1 VGNGLVSQVWH
12 DTESTLRLG
21 LKSTVAKNAASLY
34 IIQFAQYIL
43 PLITVPYLVRV
54 LEPSGYGLVAFGQ
67 SFIAYFTILA
77 DYGFAFSA
85 TRKISLER
93 EDILAVSR
101 TASHVWAAKALMAA
115 IGFIMLLMLTSLV
128 PKLHESSA
136 LLLILYG
143 SVIGSVLFPTWL
155 FQGMER
161 MVAISGIHLAMQ
173 LFILIGVFAFIH
185 RPEDYLIYAKL
196 MSTGSIFSGLVG
208 VFIAIYMF
216 RIKPVLPSGRGILET
231 LQEGWVLFLSMA
243 SVSLYTAG
251 NAFILGLLASPEAVG
266 YYSAAEKIVKAMLG
280 LIGPITQA
288 AYPRFAKMVAESKE
302 TALKW
307 GQKMLFMMGALGLG
321 LSLSIFLVSPL
332 IVRIILGPQ
341 YEPSIIVMQILSVLM
356 FAICVNNVLGVQLM
370 LTLRHDRAFTLVVLA
385 AGILNIILA
394 IILAPIW
401 KESGMAVAV
410 VSSEVFIVIVEFI
423 YLQHRYSFMDN
434 CRKTLRGIVHE
445 RAP

>member
-1 VGNGLVSQVWH
+1 MGNGLVSQVWH

-67 SFIAYFTILA
+67 SFIAYFTILT

-196 MSTGSIFSGLVG
+196 ISTGSILSGLVG
-208 VFIAIYMF
+208 VSIAIYMF
-216 RIKPVLPSGRGILET
+216 RIRPVLPSGRGILDT

-243 SVSLYTAG
+243 SVSLYTVG
-251 NAFILGLLASPEAVG
+251 NAFILGLLASPAAVG
-266 YYSAAEKIVKAMLG
+266 YYSAAEKIVKAVLG
-280 LIGPITQA
+280 LTGPITQA
-288 AYPRFAKMVAESKE
+288 AYPRFSRLAFESRAS
-302 TALKW
+302 ALQW
-307 GQKMLFMMGALGLG
+307 GRRMLFLVGGAGLV
-321 LSLSIFLVSPL
+321 LSLMLFIAAPFV
-332 IVRIILGPQ
+332 IGIILGPQ
-341 YEPSIIVMQILSVLM
+341 YEPSIAVMRLLAALPFLV
-356 FAICVNNVLGVQLM
+356 AISNVLGVQIAFSFGLE
-370 LTLRHDRAFTLVVLA
+370 RAILYFIFI
-385 AGILNIILA
+385 AGIINIITAL
-394 IILAPIW
+394 ILVPNFGAN
-401 KESGMAVAV
+401 GMAMSVLIAECFVTLSYYVYLVTKGLNPFRKV
-410 VSSEVFIVIVEFI
+410 VE
-423 YLQHRYSFMDN
+423 
-434 CRKTLRGIVHE
+434 G
-445 RAP
+445 

>member
-67 SFIAYFTILA
+67 SFIAYFTILT

-196 MSTGSIFSGLVG
+196 MSTGSILSGLVG
-208 VFIAIYMF
+208 ISIAIYMF
-216 RIKPVLPSGRGILET
+216 RIRPVLPSGRGILDT

-243 SVSLYTAG
+243 SVSLYTVG
-251 NAFILGLLASPEAVG
+251 NAFILGLLASPAAVG
-266 YYSAAEKIVKAMLG
+266 YYSAAEKIVKAVLG
-280 LIGPITQA
+280 LTGPITQA
-288 AYPRFAKMVAESKE
+288 AYPRFSRLAFESRAS
-302 TALKW
+302 ALQW
-307 GQKMLFMMGALGLG
+307 GRRMLFLVGGAGLV
-321 LSLSIFLVSPL
+321 LSLMLFIAAPFV
-332 IVRIILGPQ
+332 IGIILGPQ
-341 YEPSIIVMQILSVLM
+341 YEPSIAVMRLLAALPFLV
-356 FAICVNNVLGVQLM
+356 AISNVLGVQIAFSFGLE
-370 LTLRHDRAFTLVVLA
+370 RAILYFIFI
-385 AGILNIILA
+385 AGIINIITAL
-394 IILAPIW
+394 ILVPNFGAN
-401 KESGMAVAV
+401 GMAMSVLIAECFVTLSYYVYLVTKGLNPFRKV
-410 VSSEVFIVIVEFI
+410 VE
-423 YLQHRYSFMDN
+423 
-434 CRKTLRGIVHE
+434 G
-445 RAP
+445 

>member
-1 VGNGLVSQVWH
+1 MGNGLVSQVWH

-67 SFIAYFTILA
+67 SFIAYFTILT

-196 MSTGSIFSGLVG
+196 MSTGSILSGLVG
-208 VFIAIYMF
+208 ISIAIYMF
-216 RIKPVLPSGRGILET
+216 RIRPVLPSGRGILDT

-243 SVSLYTAG
+243 SVSLYTVG
-251 NAFILGLLASPEAVG
+251 NAFILGLLASPAAVG
-266 YYSAAEKIVKAMLG
+266 YYSAAEKIVKAVLG
-280 LIGPITQA
+280 LTGPITQA
-288 AYPRFAKMVAESKE
+288 AYPRFSRLAFESRAS
-302 TALKW
+302 ALQW
-307 GQKMLFMMGALGLG
+307 GRRMLFLVGGAGLV
-321 LSLSIFLVSPL
+321 LSLMLFIAAPFV
-332 IVRIILGPQ
+332 IGIILGPQ
-341 YEPSIIVMQILSVLM
+341 YEPSIAVMRLLAALPFLV
-356 FAICVNNVLGVQLM
+356 AISNVLGVQIAFSFGLE
-370 LTLRHDRAFTLVVLA
+370 RAILYFIFI
-385 AGILNIILA
+385 AGIINIITAL
-394 IILAPIW
+394 ILVPNFGAN
-401 KESGMAVAV
+401 GMAMSVLIAECFVTLSYYVYLVTKGLNPFRKV
-410 VSSEVFIVIVEFI
+410 VE
-423 YLQHRYSFMDN
+423 
-434 CRKTLRGIVHE
+434 G
-445 RAP
+445 